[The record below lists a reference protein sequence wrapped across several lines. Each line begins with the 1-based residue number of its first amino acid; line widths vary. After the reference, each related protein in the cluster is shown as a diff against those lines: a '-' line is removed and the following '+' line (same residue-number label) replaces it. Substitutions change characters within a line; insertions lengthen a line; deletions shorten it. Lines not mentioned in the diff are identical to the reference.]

1 MELEIGL
8 PARDAHSSRFDA
20 RERERERGDAS
31 KIVAPLVVRKQ
42 FVRNGR
48 RKKGAISRKIIA
60 LYLR

>member
-20 RERERERGDAS
+20 RERERKDAS